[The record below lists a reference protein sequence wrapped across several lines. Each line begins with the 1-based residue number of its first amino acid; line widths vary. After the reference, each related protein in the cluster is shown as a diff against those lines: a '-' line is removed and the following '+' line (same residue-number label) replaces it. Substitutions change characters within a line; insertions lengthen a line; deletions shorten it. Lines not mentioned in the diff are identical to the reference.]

1 MKLALGTAQF
11 GLDYGISN
19 RQGKV
24 SKTEIK
30 EILDQAFS
38 VGISTLDCAAM
49 YGDSE
54 QVLGQLIPNSN
65 FNVITK
71 IPPLAPEQESLLD
84 YFDQSFRKLQQQQL
98 HGLLL
103 HQADDL
109 IIHPKRKQFFQQLE
123 VLKKQ
128 KLIKK
133 IGASL
138 YNPTQLHDIAQH
150 FPIDFAQV
158 PINIFDQRFL
168 APDIIKLCQEKKI
181 KLHARSLFLQGLIF
195 FNKQE
200 LPQYFHPFESK
211 LAAFTLLAKH
221 LNCSKLTLALAI
233 VAQESH
239 DYSHIIDKLIIGVCN
254 CQELNELVLAY
265 QHAKVLAI
273 STDELSK
280 LVDQRIEFINPS
292 YWPQK

>member
-19 RQGKV
+19 RQGQV
-24 SKTEIK
+24 SKAQIK
-30 EILDQAFS
+30 EILDQAFTL
-38 VGISTLDCAAM
+38 GISTLDCAAM

-65 FNVITK
+65 FEIITK
-71 IPPLAPEQESLLD
+71 IPPLAHEQESLLD
-84 YFDQSFRKLQQQQL
+84 YFNHSLKRLQQQQL

-103 HQADDL
+103 HRADDL
-109 IIHPKRKQFFQQLE
+109 ITHPKRQQFFQQLQK
-123 VLKKQ
+123 LKKQ
-128 KLIKK
+128 KLINN

-138 YNPTQLHDIAQH
+138 YNPGQLHDIAQH

-168 APDIIKLCQEKKI
+168 APDIGNLCREKKI

-195 FNKQE
+195 FQE
-200 LPQYFHPFESK
+200 HDLPQYFFPFKSK
-211 LAAFTLLAKH
+211 LTAFIRLAKR
-221 LNCSKLTLALAI
+221 LNCSILTLALAL
-233 VAQESH
+233 VAQNSQGVNN
-239 DYSHIIDKLIIGVCN
+239 IVDKLIIGVCN
-254 CQELNELVLAY
+254 CQELNELVQAY
-265 QHAKVLAI
+265 QHAKVLAV
-273 STDELSK
+273 STDELYM
-280 LVDQRIEFINPS
+280 LTDQRIEFINPT